1 MSKALAVVGK
11 VFYILLNVVLALVAV
26 FQLFAAITNPM
37 PVAALNG
44 VIVLAICLY
53 FVFAYKRLKK
63 RRKTSNS

>member
-37 PVAALNG
+37 PAAALNG
-44 VIVLAICLY
+44 VIVLAICLH
-53 FVFAYKRLKK
+53 FVFAYKRMKK
-63 RRKTSNS
+63 SKEKVL